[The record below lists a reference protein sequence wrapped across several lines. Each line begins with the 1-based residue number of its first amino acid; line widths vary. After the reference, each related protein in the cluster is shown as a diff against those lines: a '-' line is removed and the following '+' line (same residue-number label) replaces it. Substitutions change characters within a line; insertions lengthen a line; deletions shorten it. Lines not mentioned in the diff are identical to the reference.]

1 MFDTQTGANED
12 QSQRHQHLHVTIDWA
27 FALDYVVLL

>member
-1 MFDTQTGANED
+1 MFDTQIRANED
-12 QSQRHQHLHVTIDWA
+12 QSQRHQDLHVTIDWA